1 MTYVVLL
8 IPSIFFVKVQER
20 GSKDHCLGKSAE
32 SKSRGS
38 NSEVGGI
45 VSGCT
50 QSAMFALFLMFLCF
64 GYRLT
69 CSALCITDEA

>member
-1 MTYVVLL
+1 MTYILLL

-20 GSKDHCLGKSAE
+20 GSKDHCLGKPAE

-50 QSAMFALFLMFLCF
+50 QSAMFALFLMFLYS
-64 GYRLT
+64 GYTLA